1 MKKASGFKLKNPSI
15 AKLAKAAGSTM
26 KLDPTKLGTKESL
39 TKPKKRSF
47 DEAYEKRDMKLY
59 GGLNKADYIKEA
71 KRQKSVKESKVLKKG
86 GTYDAPNKPMVSKSG
101 GAKTSVG
108 TTKVK
113 KTDVKKTDVKKTTKP
128 AAETKT
134 KKRRKRY
141 NPRLNRF
148 E

>member
-1 MKKASGFKLKNPSI
+1 MKKASGFKMKNPSI

-86 GTYDAPNKPMVSKSG
+86 ATLRDWFQKENWVQ
-101 GAKTSVG
+101 VG
-108 TTKVK
+108 NPK
-113 KTDVKKTDVKKTTKP
+113 KKCGEK
-128 AAETKT
+128 
-134 KKRRKRY
+134 
-141 NPRLNRF
+141 
-148 E
+148 